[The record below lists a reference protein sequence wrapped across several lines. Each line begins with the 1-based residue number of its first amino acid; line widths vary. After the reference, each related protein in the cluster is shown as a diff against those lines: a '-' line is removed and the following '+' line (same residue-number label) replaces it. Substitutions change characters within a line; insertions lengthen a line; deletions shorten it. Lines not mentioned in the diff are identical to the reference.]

1 MRNRRPRSRPSL
13 KLRLRSL
20 CVAAAAV
27 AAALC
32 VDPTETALAQEVDP
46 RAILK
51 SMSDYLASQ
60 QTISAKLNTS
70 IEVITPEL
78 EKIQFDS
85 SIALQV
91 KRPNKL
97 KAERVGGYAAVE
109 LVFDGA
115 TLTVHDKD
123 GKKFSQVPA
132 GGSLDD
138 LIDIMREKLAIS
150 APGADLLHSDV
161 YTTLNA
167 DILTAKYIGLG
178 VIDDVECEHLAF
190 RNAETD
196 WQLWVKTGAEPIPC
210 KMVITSKTLAGAP
223 QYTLDI
229 REWASGGSIDDQT
242 FAFQPDAA
250 TVKVDLNEMSGLDEV
265 PPPAGAEE
273 GAQQ

>member
-1 MRNRRPRSRPSL
+1 MRHRKPRSWPSL

-20 CVAAAAV
+20 GVAV
-27 AAALC
+27 AALGAVLC
-32 VDPTETALAQEVDP
+32 GDPAGTALAEGADP

-51 SMSDYLASQ
+51 SMSDYLARQ
-60 QTISAKLNTS
+60 QTISAKFNTS

-85 SIALQV
+85 SIALQM

-97 KAERVGGYAAVE
+97 KVERVGGYAAVE
-109 LVFDGA
+109 LLFDGA
-115 TLTVHDKD
+115 TLTVHDED

-132 GGSLDD
+132 GGSIDE
-138 LIDIMREKLAIS
+138 LIDTMREKLSIS
-150 APGADLLHSDV
+150 APGADLLNSDV
-161 YTTLNA
+161 YTILNA
-167 DILTAKYIGLG
+167 DILTGKYIGLG

-223 QYTLDI
+223 QYTLDV
-229 REWASGGSIDDQT
+229 REWTSGGPIDDQT
-242 FAFQPDAA
+242 FIFHAGTA
-250 TVKVDLNEMSGLDEV
+250 TKVDLKEMSGLDEV
-265 PPPAGAEE
+265 PPPSRS
-273 GAQQ
+273 